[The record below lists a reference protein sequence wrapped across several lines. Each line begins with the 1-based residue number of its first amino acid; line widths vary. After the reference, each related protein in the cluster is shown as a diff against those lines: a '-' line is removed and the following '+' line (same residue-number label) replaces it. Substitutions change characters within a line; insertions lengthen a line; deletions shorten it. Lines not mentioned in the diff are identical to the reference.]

1 MLIYID
7 TDTSQTYRA
16 DYLVKLLEQAQ
27 HQRMRLISDRAGM
40 GKSTVLTHLSKQIK
54 QNSPAKQVVRID
66 LNDHTDTLNPIQGK
80 DMSEKKAIEFC
91 IEGNAEVKSPLYF
104 DRFQQFC
111 EKSKKYEEK

>member
-16 DYLVKLLEQAQ
+16 DYLVKLLEQAK

-54 QNSPAKQVVRID
+54 QNSPAK
-66 LNDHTDTLNPIQGK
+66 
-80 DMSEKKAIEFC
+80 
-91 IEGNAEVKSPLYF
+91 
-104 DRFQQFC
+104 
-111 EKSKKYEEK
+111 